1 MALVF
6 EYEYVYQFPND
17 PQQEYG
23 YGQCIYKVHH
33 FKVKAGGPVGIFLS
47 EEVHIQI

>member
-6 EYEYVYQFPND
+6 QYKYVYQLPD
-17 PQQEYG
+17 YPQQEHSYS
-23 YGQCIYKVHH
+23 QRINKVHH

-47 EEVHIQI
+47 EKVHIQI